1 MNVNL
6 VDEFLVHHHVKST
19 KPTTILQRLFAMV
32 KTLLS
37 LFIVLFSMHVFAQ
50 DSLIIKREYANKQ
63 YVNLYKENADF
74 AYTSPYGELGA
85 PSKYVINGRLTT
97 TYMLLGSQKSPIA
110 FSIIPDF
117 TVRVRDEFSAGVR
130 TPSYRLGFAAYA
142 RLNKNPENYEYAELA
157 FTHHSNGQDQN
168 AFNQDGSVNTLTGN
182 FNANYLTASY
192 RFGHLTP
199 TRADESFYSFNH
211 RLGLQWYKFFRYEPA
226 LDLGFGFTR
235 LLYNFSLRKY
245 DQIERNARSK
255 SKVKTEK
262 ETWRLNTEVS
272 YAVNKIPAK
281 NLANLQKRLNAEINF
296 NYSFP
301 FMNNV
306 FLMAAVGYYGE
317 DNYNI
322 YFQDRYG
329 YLRFGLSSGFLR
341 NRSKHYDN

>member
-1 MNVNL
+1 MKK
-6 VDEFLVHHHVKST
+6 HV
-19 KPTTILQRLFAMV
+19 LHF
-32 KTLLS
+32 
-37 LFIVLFSMHVFAQ
+37 VLFNFLCLFVVRQSIAQ
-50 DSLIIKREYANKQ
+50 DSLVIKRENANKQ
-63 YVNLYKENADF
+63 YVNLYKENSEF

-97 TYMLLGSQKSPIA
+97 NYMLFGSYKSPVA

-117 TVRVRDEFSAGVR
+117 TVRVRNEFSAGVR
-130 TPSYRLGFAAYA
+130 TPSYRLGFAAYT
-142 RLNKNPENYEYAELA
+142 RLNKNPENYKYAELA

-168 AFNQDGSVNTLTGN
+168 AINKDGSVNTLTGN

-192 RFGHLTP
+192 RFGYFMP
-199 TRADESFYSFNH
+199 KRANESFYSINH
-211 RLGLQWYKFFRYEPA
+211 RIGLQVYKFFRYEPA

-235 LLYNFSLRKY
+235 MLYNFSLRKY
-245 DQIERNARSK
+245 DQIERNTQGRTN
-255 SKVKTEK
+255 VKTEK
-262 ETWRLNTEVS
+262 ETWRFNTEVS

-281 NLANLQKRLNAEINF
+281 NLANLQKRLNAEVNF

-306 FLMAAVGYYGE
+306 FIMAAVGYYGE

-322 YFQDRYG
+322 YFQDYYG

-341 NRSKHYDN
+341 NRSRHYDN

>member
-1 MNVNL
+1 M
-6 VDEFLVHHHVKST
+6 
-19 KPTTILQRLFAMV
+19 M
-32 KTLLS
+32 KTLLT
-37 LFIVLFSMHVFAQ
+37 LAFSFLCFHLLAQ
-50 DSLIIKREYANKQ
+50 DSLIIKRESANKE
-63 YVNLYKENADF
+63 YINLYKENADF
-74 AYTSPYGELGA
+74 SYTAPAGELGA

-97 TYMLLGSQKSPIA
+97 TYMLFGSYKSPIA
-110 FSIIPDF
+110 FAIIPDF
-117 TVRVRDEFSAGVR
+117 TVRVRNEFSAGVR
-130 TPSYRLGFAAYA
+130 TPSYRLGGALYA
-142 RLNKNPENYEYAELA
+142 RLNANPENYQYGELA
-157 FTHHSNGQDQN
+157 FTHHSNGQDQDALN
-168 AFNQDGSVNTLTGN
+168 TDGSVNTLTGN

-199 TRADESFYSFNH
+199 TNADESYYSFNH
-211 RLGLQWYKFFRYEPA
+211 RVGLQWHKFFRYEPA

-235 LLYNFSLRKY
+235 LLYNFSWRKY
-245 DQIERNARSK
+245 GQIERKARNK
-255 SKVKTEK
+255 PKIKTEK
-262 ETWRLNTEVS
+262 ETWRFNAEVS

-296 NYSFP
+296 NYSLP

-322 YFQDRYG
+322 YFQDHYG

>member
-1 MNVNL
+1 M
-6 VDEFLVHHHVKST
+6 
-19 KPTTILQRLFAMV
+19 M
-32 KTLLS
+32 KTLLTLALS
-37 LFIVLFSMHVFAQ
+37 FLSFHLLAQ
-50 DSLIIKREYANKQ
+50 DSLTIRREFANKE
-63 YVNLYKENADF
+63 YVNLYKENSDF
-74 AYTSPYGELGA
+74 SYTAPAGELGA

-97 TYMLLGSQKSPIA
+97 TYMLLGSYKSPIA

-117 TVRVRDEFSAGVR
+117 TVRVRNEASAGVR

-142 RLNKNPENYEYAELA
+142 RLNPDPDRYQYAELA
-157 FTHHSNGQDQN
+157 FTHHSNGQDQSALN
-168 AFNQDGSVNTLTGN
+168 LDGTINTLTGN

-192 RFGHLTP
+192 RFGHSSP
-199 TRADESFYSFNH
+199 VVENGSYYSFNQ
-211 RLGLQWYKFFRYEPA
+211 RVGFQWHKFFRYEPA

-235 LLYNFSLRKY
+235 VLYNFSWRKY
-245 DQIERNARSK
+245 DQIERNATNK
-255 SKVKTEK
+255 AKVKTEK

-281 NLANLQKRLNAEINF
+281 NFIHVGKRLNAEVNF

-322 YFQDRYG
+322 YFQDHYG
-329 YLRFGLSSGFLR
+329 YMRFGFSSGFLR
-341 NRSKHYDN
+341 NRRRHYDN